1 MATDSNDA
9 LLPLADVVHELR
21 AQILLAAEGARD
33 QDLRFK
39 LNTVEIELSVVAKR
53 ELGGEGK
60 ISFKVLGTGV
70 EAGGGGKSAHEHSQK
85 IKLSL
90 TPHRRDG
97 GELNISRVPAPGTE
111 DAPAAPPRRMPDSP

>member
-9 LLPLADVVHELR
+9 LLPLADVVRELR
-21 AQILLAAEGARD
+21 AQILLAAEGARHE
-33 QDLRFK
+33 DLRFK
-39 LNTVEIELSVVAKR
+39 VNTVEIELNVVAKR

-90 TPHRRDG
+90 TPQRRDG
-97 GELNISRVPAPGTE
+97 AELNINRRPGADADTAPD
-111 DAPAAPPRRMPDSP
+111 DAPRRMPDAP